1 MHPLGGAVFPFPTP
15 VLPLWCTV
23 FSRTKRFRSRT
34 PLHTWFDQRYG
45 PKPDL
50 TLFGWPPTAG
60 VCPCFI
66 RCARVECA
74 LARPAAL
81 RLLGPHNSLGCTRRS
96 IQIGCRSIVHR
107 SIDRLTNPM
116 CSESLARSIDRGPN
130 STNPSHSA
138 VVARCIAEVH
148 RILRCT
154 PRSPHIMHRFQSDQ
168 KFCG

>member
-23 FSRTKRFRSRT
+23 LSRTKRFRSRT

-50 TLFGWPPTAG
+50 TLFGWPPAAG
-60 VCPCFI
+60 VCPCSI

-107 SIDRLTNPM
+107 SIDRFINPM
-116 CSESLARSIDRGPN
+116 CSESIDRSI
-130 STNPSHSA
+130 
-138 VVARCIAEVH
+138 VALIAYRTVDIRCASQSM
-148 RILRCT
+148 RCDAMRCDV
-154 PRSPHIMHRFQSDQ
+154 PARRSNMVSQ
-168 KFCG
+168 

>member
-23 FSRTKRFRSRT
+23 LSRTKRFRSRT

-50 TLFGWPPTAG
+50 TLFGWPPAAG

-66 RCARVECA
+66 RSARVECA

-107 SIDRLTNPM
+107 SIDRFTNPM
-116 CSESLARSIDRGPN
+116 CCESIDRSIDRGPDRIPVCRY
-130 STNPSHSA
+130 SMRESMDA
-138 VVARCIAEVH
+138 MRCDAM
-148 RILRCT
+148 RCDVMSQPGEAT
-154 PRSPHIMHRFQSDQ
+154 W
-168 KFCG
+168 